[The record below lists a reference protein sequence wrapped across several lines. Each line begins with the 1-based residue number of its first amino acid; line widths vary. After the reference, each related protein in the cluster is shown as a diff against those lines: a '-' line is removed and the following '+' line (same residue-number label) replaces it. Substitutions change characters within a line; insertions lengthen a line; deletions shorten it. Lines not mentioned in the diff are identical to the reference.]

1 MAKIKQGIFGPL
13 TGKLGA
19 LIGSSWMGIPYLKKA
34 QKYVK
39 NPKRSAAQ
47 KANNQKFAYV
57 NGWLVPFHPYI
68 AIGFQALAVQ
78 KTTMAA
84 ALSNVY
90 NTVFTGTMP
99 DLAIDYSKMQI
110 SSGSLAGLTNVTL
123 SYVDS
128 ETIDIQWE
136 ENSGPF
142 TRFNDQVM
150 MAVYSEQFKSA
161 EGFIGNVNRSKKEH
175 RFSVSEEMI
184 GQPLHAYLAVTS
196 FNRKKAS
203 NTIYLGVIP
212 PYQIAGQT

>member
-34 QKYVK
+34 QKHVK
-39 NPKRSAAQ
+39 NPKRSPAQ

-68 AIGFQALAVQ
+68 AVGFQALAVQ
-78 KTTMAA
+78 KTTMAT
-84 ALSNVY
+84 ALSIVY

-99 DLAIDYSKMQI
+99 DLATDYSKMQI
-110 SSGSLAGLTNVTL
+110 SSGSLAGLTNVSL
-123 SYVDS
+123 SYSDS
-128 ETIDIQWE
+128 ETIHVRWD
-136 ENSGPF
+136 ENTGRSTHF
-142 TRFNDQVM
+142 DDQVM
-150 MAVYSEQFKSA
+150 LAVYSEELQST
-161 EGFIGNVNRSKKEH
+161 EGFIGNVNRSKGEH

-184 GQPLHAYLAVTS
+184 GKPLHAYIAVTS

-203 NTIYLGVIP
+203 STTYLGLLP